1 MCSTFW
7 RHLLKC
13 TLYYQFCKGF
23 IIVCISL
30 SIYDR
35 VTLKSNSQSIW
46 LSFKFNYYSLSPFPS
61 LLVTD
66 KDLLLSFVA
75 QITELF
81 ELISSLQ
88 DARELWKE
96 AVYLTKRYGHHD
108 DRCAIGR
115 NVLARSQIEDEV
127 CEGQQAKQVDCQVEQ
142 MNLASICLP
151 VRIKHNISRRFKS
164 VLM

>member
-1 MCSTFW
+1 MTVWLWKVIHNQFDCHLNSTTIILF
-7 RHLLKC
+7 HL
-13 TLYYQFCKGF
+13 
-23 IIVCISL
+23 
-30 SIYDR
+30 
-35 VTLKSNSQSIW
+35 
-46 LSFKFNYYSLSPFPS
+46 S
-61 LLVTD
+61 LLC
-66 KDLLLSFVA
+66 LSQISIFCCHFVA

-88 DARELWKE
+88 DARELWIE

-151 VRIKHNISRRFKS
+151 VRIKHNISWRFKS
-164 VLM
+164 VIM

>member
-1 MCSTFW
+1 
-7 RHLLKC
+7 
-13 TLYYQFCKGF
+13 
-23 IIVCISL
+23 
-30 SIYDR
+30 
-35 VTLKSNSQSIW
+35 
-46 LSFKFNYYSLSPFPS
+46 
-61 LLVTD
+61 
-66 KDLLLSFVA
+66 
-75 QITELF
+75 
-81 ELISSLQ
+81 
-88 DARELWKE
+88 
-96 AVYLTKRYGHHD
+96 VYLTKRYRHHG